1 MIEIKKLIAA
11 IAPVNTGDGFLIA
24 ASGGM
29 DSTVLAFLCHE
40 AGLKIE
46 LAHCNFMLRDE
57 ESERDE
63 QFVRALAAKW
73 NVPLHV
79 KKFNTASF
87 ASEKKLSIQEA
98 ARQLRYN
105 WFHELIDSTKHLKW
119 VLTAHHQEDNAE
131 TIAMHFFRGTG
142 LRGLTGIP
150 ARSGN
155 VIRPL
160 LTVSHNEIQN
170 YAAAHHVE
178 FVTDSSNLKEDY
190 TRNYFR
196 HTILP
201 AIEKVFPT
209 VKQNLLDNSKRI
221 EQADQLL
228 QIYVEQFKKKYLL
241 QKQNEYH
248 LSIAQ
253 LKKFEHTSLLFELL
267 HPFGFTPGQVGEA
280 ALLLNARTGAQ
291 LVAATG
297 QWRLIKNR
305 KQLIIAPLL
314 STKNDYIE
322 VESINE
328 EIKYP
333 EGVLTFLP
341 AKTSE
346 ITFGNEKQV
355 FVDAKLLQFPLLLRK
370 WKEGDYF
377 YPLGMRKKKKVS
389 RLLIDLKFSASE
401 KEKVW
406 VLTTGDK
413 ICWVVGIRLDDR
425 FKITTHTNEVIQVV
439 FDSDLA

>member
-1 MIEIKKLIAA
+1 LIEIKKLISA
-11 IAPVNTGDGFLIA
+11 IAPVNSGDGFLIA
-24 ASGGM
+24 VSGGL
-29 DSTVLAFLCHE
+29 DSTVLSTLCYK
-40 AGLKIE
+40 AGLNIE
-46 LAHCNFMLRDE
+46 LAHCNFMLRE
-57 ESERDE
+57 QESDRDE
-63 QFVRALAAKW
+63 QFVRAIATQW

-79 KKFNTASF
+79 KRFNTAIF
-87 ASEKKLSIQEA
+87 ANENKLSIQEA

-105 WFHELIDSTKHLKW
+105 WFKELISSNNHLSW
-119 VLTAHHQEDNAE
+119 VLTAHHQDDNAE
-131 TIAMHFFRGTG
+131 TIAMHFFRV
-142 LRGLTGIP
+142 TGIP

-155 VIRPL
+155 VLRPL
-160 LTVSHNEIQN
+160 LTVSYNDIQN
-170 YAAAHHVE
+170 YAAAHHVK

-209 VKQNLLDNSKRI
+209 VKQNLLGNSKRI

-228 QIYVEQFKKKYLL
+228 QIYVEQFRKKYLL

-253 LKKFEHTSLLFELL
+253 LKKFGHTSLLFELL
-267 HPFGFTPGQVGEA
+267 HPFGFTPGQVEEA

-291 LVAATG
+291 LEAATG

-305 KQLIIAPLL
+305 KQLILAPML
-314 STKNDYIE
+314 STKINYIE
-322 VESINE
+322 VVRVNE

-333 EGVLTFLP
+333 EGILTFLS

-355 FVDAKLLQFPLLLRK
+355 FIDSKLLQFPLLLRK

-389 RLLIDLKFSASE
+389 RLLIDLKFSTSE

-425 FKITTHTNEVIQVV
+425 FKITNQTNEVIQII
-439 FDSDLA
+439 FDSGLA

>member
-1 MIEIKKLIAA
+1 MIEIKKLISA
-11 IAPVNTGDGFLIA
+11 IAPVNSGDGFLIA
-24 ASGGM
+24 VSGGL
-29 DSTVLAFLCHE
+29 DSTVLSTLCYK
-40 AGLKIE
+40 AGLNIE
-46 LAHCNFMLRDE
+46 LAHCNFMLRE
-57 ESERDE
+57 QESDRDE
-63 QFVRALAAKW
+63 QFVRAIATQW

-79 KKFNTASF
+79 KRFNTATF
-87 ASEKKLSIQEA
+87 ANENKLSIQEA

-105 WFHELIDSTKHLKW
+105 WFKELISSNNHLNW
-119 VLTAHHQEDNAE
+119 VLTAHHQDDDAE

-155 VIRPL
+155 VLRPL
-160 LTVSHNEIQN
+160 LTVSYNDIQN
-170 YAAAHHVE
+170 YAAAHHVK

-209 VKQNLLDNSKRI
+209 VKQNLLGNSKRI

-228 QIYVEQFKKKYLL
+228 KIYVEQFRKKYLL
-241 QKQNEYH
+241 KKQNEYL
-248 LSIAQ
+248 LSIAE
-253 LKKFEHTSLLFELL
+253 LKKFGHTSLLFELL
-267 HPFGFTPGQVGEA
+267 HPFGFTPGQVEEA

-291 LVAATG
+291 LEAATG

-305 KQLIIAPLL
+305 KQLILAPML
-314 STKNDYIE
+314 STKINYIE
-322 VESINE
+322 VVRVNE

-333 EGVLTFLP
+333 EGILTFLS

-355 FVDAKLLQFPLLLRK
+355 FIDSRLLQFPLLLRK

-389 RLLIDLKFSASE
+389 RLLIDLKFSTSE

-425 FKITTHTNEVIQVV
+425 FKITNQTDEVIQII
-439 FDSDLA
+439 FDSGLA

>member
-1 MIEIKKLIAA
+1 MIEIKKLISA
-11 IAPVNTGDGFLIA
+11 IAPINSGDGFLIA
-24 ASGGM
+24 VSGGL
-29 DSTVLAFLCHE
+29 DSTVLSTLCYK
-40 AGLKIE
+40 AGLNIE
-46 LAHCNFMLRDE
+46 LAHCNFMLRE
-57 ESERDE
+57 QESDRDE
-63 QFVRALAAKW
+63 QFVRAIATQW

-79 KKFNTASF
+79 KRFNTATF
-87 ASEKKLSIQEA
+87 ANENKLSIQEA

-105 WFHELIDSTKHLKW
+105 WFKELISSNNHLNW
-119 VLTAHHQEDNAE
+119 VLTAHHQDDDAE

-155 VIRPL
+155 VLRPL
-160 LTVSHNEIQN
+160 LTVSYNDIQN
-170 YAAAHHVE
+170 YAAAHHVK

-209 VKQNLLDNSKRI
+209 VKQNLLGNSKRI

-228 QIYVEQFKKKYLL
+228 KIYVEQFRKKYLL
-241 QKQNEYH
+241 KKQNEYL
-248 LSIAQ
+248 LSIAE
-253 LKKFEHTSLLFELL
+253 LKKFGHTSLLFELL
-267 HPFGFTPGQVGEA
+267 HPFGFTPGQVEEA

-291 LVAATG
+291 LEAATG

-305 KQLIIAPLL
+305 KQLILAPML
-314 STKNDYIE
+314 STKINYIE
-322 VESINE
+322 VVRVNE

-333 EGVLTFLP
+333 EGILTFLS

-355 FVDAKLLQFPLLLRK
+355 FIDSRLLQFPLLLRK

-389 RLLIDLKFSASE
+389 RLLIDLKFSTSE

-425 FKITTHTNEVIQVV
+425 FKITNQTDEVIQII
-439 FDSDLA
+439 FDSGLA

>member
-1 MIEIKKLIAA
+1 MIEIKKLISA
-11 IAPVNTGDGFLIA
+11 IAPVNSGDGFLIA
-24 ASGGM
+24 VSGGL
-29 DSTVLAFLCHE
+29 DSTVLSTLCYK
-40 AGLKIE
+40 AGLNIE
-46 LAHCNFMLRDE
+46 LAHCNFMLRE
-57 ESERDE
+57 QESDRDE
-63 QFVRALAAKW
+63 QFVRAIATQW

-79 KKFNTASF
+79 KRFNTAIF
-87 ASEKKLSIQEA
+87 ANENKLSIQEA

-105 WFHELIDSTKHLKW
+105 WFKELISSNNHLSW
-119 VLTAHHQEDNAE
+119 VLTAHHQDDNAE
-131 TIAMHFFRGTG
+131 TIAMHFFRV
-142 LRGLTGIP
+142 TGIP

-155 VIRPL
+155 VLRPL
-160 LTVSHNEIQN
+160 LTVSYNDIQN
-170 YAAAHHVE
+170 YAAAHHVK

-209 VKQNLLDNSKRI
+209 VKQNLLGNSKRI

-228 QIYVEQFKKKYLL
+228 QIYVEQFRKKYLL

-253 LKKFEHTSLLFELL
+253 LKKFGHTSLLFELL
-267 HPFGFTPGQVGEA
+267 HPFGFTPGQVEEA

-291 LVAATG
+291 LEAATG

-305 KQLIIAPLL
+305 KQLILAPML
-314 STKNDYIE
+314 STKINYIE
-322 VESINE
+322 VVRVNE

-333 EGVLTFLP
+333 EGILTFLS

-355 FVDAKLLQFPLLLRK
+355 FIDSKLLQFPLLLRK

-389 RLLIDLKFSASE
+389 RLLIDLKFSTSE

-425 FKITTHTNEVIQVV
+425 FKITNQTNEVIQII
-439 FDSDLA
+439 FDSGLA

>member
-1 MIEIKKLIAA
+1 LIEIKKLISA
-11 IAPVNTGDGFLIA
+11 IAPVNSGDGFLIA
-24 ASGGM
+24 VSGGL
-29 DSTVLAFLCHE
+29 DSTVLSTLCYK
-40 AGLKIE
+40 AGLNIE
-46 LAHCNFMLRDE
+46 LAHCNFMLRE
-57 ESERDE
+57 QESDRDE
-63 QFVRALAAKW
+63 QFVRAIATQW

-79 KKFNTASF
+79 KRFNTAIF
-87 ASEKKLSIQEA
+87 ANENKLSIQEA

-105 WFHELIDSTKHLKW
+105 WFKELISSNNHLSW
-119 VLTAHHQEDNAE
+119 VLTAHHQDDNAE

-155 VIRPL
+155 VLRPL
-160 LTVSHNEIQN
+160 LTVSYNDIQN
-170 YAAAHHVE
+170 YAAAHHVK

-209 VKQNLLDNSKRI
+209 VKQNLLGNSKRI

-228 QIYVEQFKKKYLL
+228 QIYVEQFRKKYLL

-253 LKKFEHTSLLFELL
+253 LKKFGHTSLLFELL
-267 HPFGFTPGQVGEA
+267 HPFGFTPGQVEEA

-291 LVAATG
+291 LEAATG

-305 KQLIIAPLL
+305 KQLILAPML
-314 STKNDYIE
+314 STKINYIE
-322 VESINE
+322 VVRVNE

-333 EGVLTFLP
+333 EGILTFLS

-355 FVDAKLLQFPLLLRK
+355 FIDSKLLQFPLLLRK

-389 RLLIDLKFSASE
+389 RLLIDLKFSTSE

-425 FKITTHTNEVIQVV
+425 FKITNQTNEVIQII
-439 FDSDLA
+439 FDSGLA

>member
-1 MIEIKKLIAA
+1 MIEIKKLISV
-11 IAPVNTGDGFLIA
+11 IAPVNSGDGFLIA

-29 DSTVLAFLCHE
+29 DSTVLSSLCHE

-46 LAHCNFMLRDE
+46 LAHCNFMLRDQ

-63 QFVRALAAKW
+63 QFVRTLAAKL

-79 KKFNTASF
+79 KKFNTAFF
-87 ASEKKLSIQEA
+87 ASENKLSIQEA

-105 WFHELIDSTKHLKW
+105 WFQELIASAKHLNW
-119 VLTAHHQEDNAE
+119 VLTAHHQDDNAE

-142 LRGLTGIP
+142 LKGLMGIP

-155 VIRPL
+155 VLRPL
-160 LTVSHNEIQN
+160 LAVSYNDIQD
-170 YAAAHHVE
+170 YATAHHVE

-201 AIEKVFPT
+201 VIEKVYPT

-228 QIYVEQFKKKYLL
+228 QIYVEQFKEKYLL
-241 QKQNEYH
+241 KKQNEYH

-253 LKKFEHTSLLFELL
+253 LKKFKQTSLLFELL

-291 LVAATG
+291 LEAATR

-314 STKNDYIE
+314 SIKNDYIE
-322 VESINE
+322 VERVDE
-328 EIKYP
+328 EVKYP
-333 EGVLTFLP
+333 EGSLTFLP

-355 FVDAKLLQFPLLLRK
+355 FIDAKHLQFPLLLRK

-377 YPLGMRKKKKVS
+377 YPLGMCKKKKVS

-406 VLTTGDK
+406 VLTTSDK

-425 FKITTHTNEVIQVV
+425 FKIARQTNDVIQVRLN
-439 FDSDLA
+439 SALA

>member
-1 MIEIKKLIAA
+1 MIEIKKLISA
-11 IAPVNTGDGFLIA
+11 IAPVNSGDGFLIA
-24 ASGGM
+24 VSGGL
-29 DSTVLAFLCHE
+29 DSTVLSTLCYK
-40 AGLKIE
+40 AGLNIE
-46 LAHCNFMLRDE
+46 LAHCNFMLRE
-57 ESERDE
+57 QESDRDE
-63 QFVRALAAKW
+63 QFVRAIATQW

-79 KKFNTASF
+79 KRFNTAIF
-87 ASEKKLSIQEA
+87 ANENKLSIQEA

-105 WFHELIDSTKHLKW
+105 WFKELISSNNHLSW
-119 VLTAHHQEDNAE
+119 VLTAHHQDDNAE

-155 VIRPL
+155 VLRPL
-160 LTVSHNEIQN
+160 LTVSYNDIQN
-170 YAAAHHVE
+170 YAAAHHVK

-209 VKQNLLDNSKRI
+209 VKQNLLGNSKRI

-228 QIYVEQFKKKYLL
+228 QIYVEQFRKKYLL

-253 LKKFEHTSLLFELL
+253 LKKFGHTSLLFELL
-267 HPFGFTPGQVGEA
+267 HPFGFTPGQVEEA

-291 LVAATG
+291 LEAATG

-305 KQLIIAPLL
+305 KQLILAPML
-314 STKNDYIE
+314 STKINYIE
-322 VESINE
+322 VVRVNE

-333 EGVLTFLP
+333 EGILTFLS

-355 FVDAKLLQFPLLLRK
+355 FIDSKLLQFPLLLRK

-389 RLLIDLKFSASE
+389 RLLIDLKFSTSE

-425 FKITTHTNEVIQVV
+425 FKITNQTNEVIQII
-439 FDSDLA
+439 FDSGLA

>member
-1 MIEIKKLIAA
+1 LIEIKKLISA
-11 IAPVNTGDGFLIA
+11 IAPINSGDGFLIA
-24 ASGGM
+24 VSGGL
-29 DSTVLAFLCHE
+29 DSTVLSTLCYK
-40 AGLKIE
+40 AGLNIE
-46 LAHCNFMLRDE
+46 LAHCNFMLRE
-57 ESERDE
+57 QESDRDE
-63 QFVRALAAKW
+63 QFVRAIATQW

-79 KKFNTASF
+79 KRFNTATF
-87 ASEKKLSIQEA
+87 ANENKLSIQEA

-105 WFHELIDSTKHLKW
+105 WFKELISSNNHLNW
-119 VLTAHHQEDNAE
+119 VLTAHHQDDDAE

-155 VIRPL
+155 VLRPL
-160 LTVSHNEIQN
+160 LTVSYNDIQN
-170 YAAAHHVE
+170 YAAAHHVK

-209 VKQNLLDNSKRI
+209 VKQNLLGNSKRI

-228 QIYVEQFKKKYLL
+228 KIYVEQFRKKYLL
-241 QKQNEYH
+241 KKQNEYL
-248 LSIAQ
+248 LSIAE
-253 LKKFEHTSLLFELL
+253 LKKFGHTSLLFELL
-267 HPFGFTPGQVGEA
+267 HPFGFTPGQVEEA

-291 LVAATG
+291 LEAATG

-305 KQLIIAPLL
+305 KQLILAPML
-314 STKNDYIE
+314 STKINYIE
-322 VESINE
+322 VVRVNE

-333 EGVLTFLP
+333 EGILTFLS

-355 FVDAKLLQFPLLLRK
+355 FIDSRLLQFPLLLRK

-389 RLLIDLKFSASE
+389 RLLIDLKFSTSE

-425 FKITTHTNEVIQVV
+425 FKITNQTDEVIQII
-439 FDSDLA
+439 FDSGLA